1 MEGMAV
7 IKELLATAVE
17 AGESPEAGRRC
28 RGVRALRCS
37 ASTEEEEAGQNLG
50 CAQCTARGVAT
61 SVPTTPS
68 LFPISA
74 HVVLRLVR
82 SAEASQ
88 QEEAASEVHSFL
100 EEVPQHQEG
109 PGIQGEEGP
118 TSSQQAKEGTG

>member
-7 IKELLATAVE
+7 VKELLATAVE

-50 CAQCTARGVAT
+50 CAQCIARGAAT
-61 SVPTTPS
+61 SGPTTPS
-68 LFPISA
+68 LFLISA
-74 HVVLRLVR
+74 HAVPRPVR

-88 QEEAASEVHSFL
+88 QEEAASEVRTSREIHR
-100 EEVPQHQEG
+100 HQD
-109 PGIQGEEGP
+109 PGSQGAEGP
-118 TSSQQAKEGTG
+118 TSFQLGKEGKG

>member
-50 CAQCTARGVAT
+50 CAQCTAREAAT

-68 LFPISA
+68 LFLISA
-74 HVVLRLVR
+74 RAVPRRAR

-88 QEEAASEVHSFL
+88 L
-100 EEVPQHQEG
+100 EEG
-109 PGIQGEEGP
+109 SQGAEGP
-118 TSSQQAKEGTG
+118 TSFQRGKEGRD

>member
-88 QEEAASEVHSFL
+88 QEEAALEVRTSQ
-100 EEVPQHQEG
+100 EIRQHQD
-109 PGIQGEEGP
+109 PGSQGAEGP
-118 TSSQQAKEGTG
+118 TSFQLGKEGRG